1 MPENKVELRYY
12 FVRITPTVGV
22 SEGKLCLDG
31 VPRWIGSWLGPVMGS
46 YTSYSEPKL
55 FLTDLPPW
63 VDPTEEIAPDVTGL
77 PTVESITTEEGKAI
91 ITYVW
96 P

>member
-1 MPENKVELRYY
+1 MPGNKAELRYS
-12 FVRITPTVGV
+12 FIRITPAVGV
-22 SEGKLCLDG
+22 SEGKLWLDG
-31 VPRWIGSWLGPVMGS
+31 VPSWISNLLKYAIGS
-46 YTSYSEPKL
+46 YTSYSERKL
-55 FLTDLPPW
+55 FLTGLPPW
-63 VDPTEEIAPDVTGL
+63 FDPTEEIAPDVTEL